1 MTTMA
6 TFPRHARIVIVG
18 GGAVGCS
25 IAYHLAQLGATD
37 VLLLERKALT
47 SGCTWHAAGLVGQ
60 LRSKSN
66 LTRMMQMSAELY
78 ARIGAETGQDVG
90 WHGTGSLRLA
100 SSENRWLEL
109 KRSATIAKSIGF
121 DLRLLTPQEAYDR
134 FPLISLDGV
143 VGAAFVPTDGY
154 VDPYGLTMAYAK
166 GARAGGVRIV
176 EGVTVTGVVRGGT
189 RITGLATTEGDV
201 TCEIVVNAAG
211 LWARQFGELAGLKLP
226 VTVVE
231 HQYLVTEKT
240 PRIPAGLP
248 SLRDPDNNFYLKPE
262 PGAFAIGGWEEGTV
276 AAHGDG
282 RLPLDFAQEL
292 YPQNLE
298 RLERF
303 VVPASTRLPML
314 NEIGIRTV
322 INGPIPVSADGEPII
337 GQHPDL
343 DNYFL
348 ACGFTAGIAGSGGA
362 GRVLANWIVH
372 GDPGMDLWSFDV
384 RRFSAH
390 HANSDYLRDV
400 GIETYAAYYKIAWPN
415 DERVAARGVRRS
427 PFHDKLAAAGAV
439 FGSKNGWERPNWF
452 RREGVPAP
460 SSESF
465 ERLAWRDTVGAEHR
479 LVREGVALIDMT
491 SFTKFEAS
499 GPGAF
504 AYLDRLAAAN
514 LDKPVGAATYT
525 QLCNANGGI
534 EADLTIVRLAI
545 DRFYVVTGS
554 GFGTRDGG
562 WLRAHAPKDGSVHI
576 ADVTSSRAV
585 LNLCGPLSR
594 HVLERVTRDDV
605 SNAALPYLRAK
616 PIDIGYAPVL
626 AVRITYVGEL
636 GYELHIPTEYAA
648 YVYDTLLEAGRA
660 SRIGHAGYRAI
671 DSLRMEK
678 GYLYWSA
685 DVTPDYNPYEAGLGF
700 AVALD
705 KGDFLGRDALAKIK
719 SEGVR
724 RKLCTFVL
732 DDPLPVY
739 GGETIL
745 HDGTVIGS
753 TTSGNYGFTVGRS
766 IVYGYV
772 PSAVAA
778 LTAAFEIEAFGRR
791 SRATRIERCAY
802 DPERRRLRT

>member
-1 MTTMA
+1 MA
-6 TFPRHARIVIVG
+6 LPTHARIVIVG

-25 IAYHLAQLGATD
+25 IAYHLAKLGATD
-37 VLLLERKALT
+37 VLLIERSALT

-78 ARIGAETGQDVG
+78 ARIGDETGQDVG

-100 SSENRWLEL
+100 SSANRWLEL

-121 DLRLLTPQEAYDR
+121 DMRLLTPQEAYDK
-134 FPLISLDGV
+134 FPLIDLDGV
-143 VGAAFVPTDGY
+143 VGAAYVPSDGY
-154 VDPYGLTMAYAK
+154 VDPYGLTQAYAR
-166 GARAGGVRIV
+166 GARSGGVKIV
-176 EGVTVTGVVRGGT
+176 EGVTVTGVT
-189 RITGLATTEGDV
+189 RSGRRATRLQTTQAGVENAV
-201 TCEIVVNAAG
+201 ECEILVNAAG
-211 LWARQFGELAGLKLP
+211 LWARQFGELAGLELP

-240 PRIPAGLP
+240 DGIPAGLP

-276 AAHGDG
+276 SPYGDG
-282 RLPLDFAQEL
+282 RLPLDFGQQL
-292 YPQNLE
+292 FPQNLE
-298 RLERF
+298 RLEQF
-303 VVPASTRLPML
+303 VVPASTRLPLL

-337 GQHPDL
+337 GRHPDL
-343 DNYFL
+343 DNYYL

-372 GDPGMDLWSFDV
+372 GDPGMDLWAFDV
-384 RRFSAH
+384 RRFSQH
-390 HANSDYLRDV
+390 HANPAYLRDV

-415 DERVAARGVRRS
+415 EERVAARGVRRS
-427 PFHDKLAAAGAV
+427 PLYDKLAAAGAV
-439 FGSKNGWERPNWF
+439 YGSKNGWERPNWF
-452 RREGVPAP
+452 RRNGAAAP
-460 SSESF
+460 THESYD
-465 ERLAWRDTVGAEHR
+465 RLIWSDTVGAEHR
-479 LVREGVALIDMT
+479 LVRSGVALIDMT
-491 SFTKFEAS
+491 SFTKFEVS

-504 AYLDRLAAAN
+504 VYLNWLAAAN
-514 LDKPVGAATYT
+514 LDKPVGSATYT

-534 EADLTIVRLAI
+534 EADLTIVRLAN

-562 WLRAHAPKDGSVHI
+562 WLSAHAPKDGSVRI
-576 ADVTSSRAV
+576 DDVTSSRAV
-585 LNLCGPLSR
+585 INLCGPLARS
-594 HVLERVTRDDV
+594 VLQKVTIDDV
-605 SNAALPYLRAK
+605 SHAGLPYMRAK
-616 PIDIGYAPVL
+616 NIRIGFAPVL
-626 AVRITYVGEL
+626 AIRITYVGEL
-636 GYELHIPTEYAA
+636 GWELHIASEYAA
-648 YVYDTLLEAGRA
+648 YVYDTLIEAGA
-660 SRIGHAGYRAI
+660 ECGIGHAGYRAV

-685 DVTPDYNPYEAGLGF
+685 DVTPDYNPYEAGLSF
-700 AVALD
+700 AVALN
-705 KGDFLGRDALAKIK
+705 KGEFQGRDALARITAR
-719 SEGVR
+719 GVE

-745 HDGTVIGS
+745 RDGIVLGN
-753 TTSGNYGFTVGRS
+753 TTSGNYGFTIGRS

-772 PSAVAA
+772 PIADANA
-778 LTAAFEIEAFGRR
+778 IAFEIEAFGER
-791 SRATRIERCAY
+791 SAATRIDRCAY
-802 DPERRRLRT
+802 DPDRARILV